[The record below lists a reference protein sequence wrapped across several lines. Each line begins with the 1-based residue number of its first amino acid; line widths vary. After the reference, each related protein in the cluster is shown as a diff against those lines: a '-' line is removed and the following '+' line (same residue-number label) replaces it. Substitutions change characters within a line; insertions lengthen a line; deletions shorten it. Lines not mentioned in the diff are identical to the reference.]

1 MSAWDKFFCSSCQ
14 QERSAATAIKLP
26 HRNNNRICAE
36 CHAKSAPRKY
46 ECKKRVRDFV
56 DEYEPPAIPA
66 DVLDAY
72 RESTTD

>member
-1 MSAWDKFFCSSCQ
+1 MGAWDKFFCSSCQ
-14 QERSAATAIKLP
+14 LERSAATAIKLP

-36 CHAKSAPRKY
+36 CHAKSAPRQY
-46 ECKKRVRDFV
+46 ERKKRVRDFV

>member
-1 MSAWDKFFCSSCQ
+1 MSAFFFCSSCQ
-14 QERSAATAIKLP
+14 MERLAATAIRLP

-36 CHAKSAPRKY
+36 CHAKSGPLLYERKR
-46 ECKKRVRDFV
+46 KRVRDFV